1 MLGACGEHGR
11 EKEVYIP
18 PLRTGIESA
27 VTMPQDREEPDQ
39 SGGIPEKSAAVED
52 SQDLAGTQAAS
63 EETDQPLEQEDT
75 QASRPVEETAA
86 ESEVSYWRIDGGDA
100 NIRKAPDYHS
110 ESIRIGQEGRD
121 LEYLH
126 KKVEDPRDSRIWYNV
141 QNDTGEIGWISSAV
155 VVQSDGRYFAEGP
168 ALVSEESSTAEA
180 SVPTVRYYATRE
192 ANIRQSP
199 SIDAATVGQAAGGSV
214 LESLNDQSYD
224 PSDGR
229 TWYYVRTPSGVDGWI
244 SSKMVTGY
252 APSAESA
259 YVQEETGGVYY
270 ENCAA
275 AEAAGAAPVYEGEAG
290 YAGWLDRDSDGIG
303 CEISS
308 WDSYDGGSSD
318 SSDIPI
324 SSDGNTVY
332 FKNCTVAR
340 AAGAAPVYA
349 GDPGYS
355 RKLDRDGDG
364 VGCE

>member
-1 MLGACGEHGR
+1 MLGACGEQGR

-18 PLRTGIESA
+18 PLRTDIESA
-27 VTMPQDREEPDQ
+27 VTMPQEEEETDPA
-39 SGGIPEKSAAVED
+39 GGILEKSAAVED
-52 SQDLAGTQAAS
+52 SQDLSDKQGNF

-75 QASRPVEETAA
+75 QASRPVEETIA

-110 ESIRIGQEGRD
+110 ESIQIGKEGRD

-141 QNDTGEIGWISSAV
+141 QNDAGEIGWISSAV
-155 VVQSDGRYFAEGP
+155 VVRSDGRYFAAEP
-168 ALVSEESSTAEA
+168 ISDDEANSAAEA
-180 SVPTVRYYATRE
+180 SVSTVRYYATRE

-199 SIDAATVGQAAGGSV
+199 SIDAPTIGQAAGDSV
-214 LESLNDQSYD
+214 LEGLNGQSYD

-229 TWYYVRTPSGVDGWI
+229 TWYYVRTPSGLDGWI

-303 CEISS
+303 CEISD

-318 SSDIPI
+318 SSDPPI

-349 GDPGYS
+349 GDLGYS